1 MTYQSIIAQ
10 MGETISCLGQLVS
23 DLSEYNE
30 ETKGVPVITIG
41 REEGSSKL
49 WIDFRDK
56 REVEVAIAQL
66 EKVLEKDD
74 EQLSI
79 LMTGK
84 VEYQEPVS
92 D

>member
-1 MTYQSIIAQ
+1 VISIGQ
-10 MGETISCLGQLVS
+10 ET
-23 DLSEYNE
+23 
-30 ETKGVPVITIG
+30 
-41 REEGSSKL
+41 GSSKL
-49 WIDFRDK
+49 WLDFQDK
-56 REVEVAIAQL
+56 REVEEAIAQL

-84 VEYQEPVS
+84 VEYQESLS